1 MDKIFCTRVRQ
12 TCGCDE
18 PSYIKEY
25 TTVAA
30 RDSGFLA
37 LSKKVKNFLYNYCKC
52 KIKYLSL
59 HRTKEIR
66 IMTQAELN
74 FYEGVPRTLREI
86 AAQLKALNDNIKKLT
101 EKVENL
107 ED

>member
-59 HRTKEIR
+59 HRTKRDKNYDTSR
-66 IMTQAELN
+66 IK
-74 FYEGVPRTLREI
+74 FLRGSS
-86 AAQLKALNDNIKKLT
+86 
-101 EKVENL
+101 
-107 ED
+107 EDVA